1 MFRVAPK
8 QKKCLMGG
16 RRAGACCALW
26 ATYFR
31 GARVRRSLVCIC
43 CFAGQGKG
51 NSARPA
57 LSPEGEGLAMCETW
71 RAAPQTD
78 VVFTEAPRGHL
89 GAAGGFK
96 TFVATSAWPRVG
108 ALCGARHN
116 AAFADVASSEEE
128 LRGGGSSRGS
138 GRALSA
144 CWAMSRQ

>member
-1 MFRVAPK
+1 
-8 QKKCLMGG
+8 
-16 RRAGACCALW
+16 
-26 ATYFR
+26 
-31 GARVRRSLVCIC
+31 
-43 CFAGQGKG
+43 
-51 NSARPA
+51 
-57 LSPEGEGLAMCETW
+57 MCETW

-128 LRGGGSSRGS
+128 LGGSSRGS